1 MNSELLNKIGL
12 NNIDPAYIFIFML
25 AIIICLTVYLVMTSK
40 KLKDLSIKYDKF
52 MRGKDAETL
61 ENVIYKRFDEID
73 NLIKEND
80 IKTKQI
86 ADIFENLKTTVQ
98 KCGIVKYDAFH
109 EMGGKLSFALVM
121 LDQNN
126 TGHVI
131 NAMHSREGCYIYI
144 KEIIKGESYIP
155 LGEEENQALAK
166 ALGTDVQ

>member
-1 MNSELLNKIGL
+1 MNSELFEAIGIGNL
-12 NNIDPAYIFIFML
+12 DPAYLFLGLLLLIIGL
-25 AIIICLTVYLVMTSK
+25 LVYAISTGNKLK
-40 KLKDLSIKYDKF
+40 KLEQKYDKF

-61 ENVIYKRFDEID
+61 EDVIYKRFDEVD
-73 NLIKEND
+73 TLLEENK

-86 ADIFENLKTTVQ
+86 ADIFDNLQYTVQ

-121 LDQNN
+121 LNKKN

-144 KEIIKGESYIP
+144 KEIIEGESYIP
-155 LGEEENQALAK
+155 LGEEEKQALAK
-166 ALGTDVQ
+166 ALENS

>member
-1 MNSELLNKIGL
+1 MNSELFEAIGIGNL
-12 NNIDPAYIFIFML
+12 DPAYLFLGLLLLIIGL
-25 AIIICLTVYLVMTSK
+25 LVYAISTGNKLK
-40 KLKDLSIKYDKF
+40 KLEQKYDKF

-61 ENVIYKRFDEID
+61 EDVIYKRFDEVD
-73 NLIKEND
+73 TLLEENK

-86 ADIFENLKTTVQ
+86 ADIFENLQYTVQ

-121 LDQNN
+121 LNKKN

-144 KEIIKGESYIP
+144 KEIIEGESYIP
-155 LGEEENQALAK
+155 LGEEEKQALAK
-166 ALGTDVQ
+166 ALENS

>member
-1 MNSELLNKIGL
+1 MNSQLFESIGL
-12 NNIDPAYIFIFML
+12 GQIDPAYLFIIML
-25 AIIICLTVYLVMTSK
+25 VIIIGLLIFSIVTASNLK
-40 KLKDLSIKYDKF
+40 KLTIRYDAF

-61 ENVIYKRFDEID
+61 EDVIYKRFSEVDKLLE
-73 NLIKEND
+73 ENE

-86 ADIFENLKTTVQ
+86 SEIFENLQYTVQ

-121 LDQNN
+121 LNKKN

-144 KEIIKGESYIP
+144 KEIIEGESYIP
-155 LGEEENQALAK
+155 LGEEEKQALAK
-166 ALGTDVQ
+166 ALENQ

>member
-1 MNSELLNKIGL
+1 MNSELFDKIGL
-12 NNIDPAYIFIFML
+12 GNIDPAYIFIVLLAML
-25 AIIICLTVYLVMTSK
+25 LGLLAFSIVTSK
-40 KLKDLSIKYDKF
+40 KLKELSRKYDKF

-61 ENVIYKRFDEID
+61 EDVIYKRFDEID
-73 NLIKEND
+73 ELISENEK
-80 IKTKQI
+80 KTKQI

-155 LGEEENQALAK
+155 LGEEEKQALAK

>member
-1 MNSELLNKIGL
+1 MNSELFEAIGIGNL
-12 NNIDPAYIFIFML
+12 DPAYLFLGLLLLIIGL
-25 AIIICLTVYLVMTSK
+25 LVYAISTGK
-40 KLKDLSIKYDKF
+40 KLKKLEQKYDKF

-61 ENVIYKRFDEID
+61 EDVIYKRFDEVD
-73 NLIKEND
+73 TLLEENK

-86 ADIFENLKTTVQ
+86 ADIFENLQYTVQ

-121 LDQNN
+121 LNKKN

-144 KEIIKGESYIP
+144 KEIIEGESYIP
-155 LGEEENQALAK
+155 LGEEEKQALAK
-166 ALGTDVQ
+166 ALENS